1 MNSTE
6 KLIQLYTEANLQLLA
21 LIQTLE
27 EGPTKRKKEQLQ
39 KQVQNILNQLT
50 ETAAEGARQIIEDSY
65 GDGSAA
71 AIRELKRQGLL
82 ASQLEATM
90 KTVLHTRAVQAI
102 VDETF
107 YRILEASDHMA
118 QDAKDRIESIV
129 RTANQRSLVEGVSR
143 RQATKDAIAEVNQ
156 VGIRGMV
163 AKNGAVIP
171 AEKYMANVI
180 QYHQRQAHVEGVLNR
195 MTDNNSDLVYVNT
208 VGITC
213 QLCAQYQGRVYSLTG
228 KDSRFPK
235 LTVRP
240 PYHGHCVHSTSPWV
254 EEYHDDLEI
263 RRMLKDSNRPFED
276 NRSEQNIKRYQEL
289 QKEKS
294 QKNDTYKQWI
304 RYKAR
309 MPDLPDLRQF
319 ASQKARDTNT
329 FKQWQEDYRKVGAKI
344 KDRGG

>member
-6 KLIQLYTEANLQLLA
+6 KLIQIYTEANLQLLA
-21 LIQTLE
+21 LIQSLE
-27 EGPTKRKKEQLQ
+27 EGVNKRKKEQLQ
-39 KQVQNILNQLT
+39 RQVQEILNQLT

-65 GDGSAA
+65 TNGSAE
-71 AIRELKRQGLL
+71 AIRELKRQGIK
-82 ASQLEATM
+82 ASQLEVTLS
-90 KTVLHTRAVQAI
+90 TVLHTQAVQAI
-102 VDETF
+102 VDENF
-107 YRILEASDHMA
+107 YRILEATDHMS
-118 QDAKDRIESIV
+118 QDAKDRIERIV

-156 VGIRGMV
+156 VSIRGMV

-195 MTDNNSDLVYVNT
+195 MQDNGNDLVYVNT

-213 QLCAQYQGRVYSLTG
+213 PICAKYQGRVYSLSG
-228 KDSRFPK
+228 SDSRFPK

-254 EEYHDDLEI
+254 EEYHDDLEVK
-263 RRMLKDSNRPFED
+263 RMMKDSNRPFDD

-294 QKNDTYKQWI
+294 PKNDTYKQWI

-329 FKQWQEDYRKVGAKI
+329 FKQWQEDYRNVGAKI

>member
-1 MNSTE
+1 MNNTE

-27 EGPTKRKKEQLQ
+27 EGPSKRKKEQLQ

-82 ASQLEATM
+82 ASQLETTM

-118 QDAKDRIESIV
+118 QDAKDRIENIV

-156 VGIRGMV
+156 AGIRGMV
-163 AKNGAVIP
+163 TKNGAVIP
-171 AEKYMANVI
+171 ADKYMANVI

-195 MTDNNSDLVYVNT
+195 MTENDSDLVYVNT

-254 EEYHDDLEI
+254 EEYHDDLEV

-276 NRSEQNIKRYQEL
+276 NRSQQNIKRYEEM

-294 QKNDTYKQWI
+294 QKNETYKQWI

-309 MPDLPDLRQF
+309 MPDLPDLRTF
-319 ASQKARDTNT
+319 ASQKARGTG
-329 FKQWQEDYRKVGAKI
+329 KYKEWQEDYRKVGAAI